1 MNTKDNGYESSK
13 NLWMTLLTA
22 GLIVFIVWILSWV
35 LIDNLISSPTDRGTF
50 GDKFG
55 AVNALF
61 SGLAFA
67 GLIVTLLYQKEE
79 LKLQREELA
88 ETRKELNAQRLE
100 FQEQNKT
107 LHRQRFENTFFNM
120 LSLQQEIVANLSYD
134 YYANTLIRPADIP
147 EDVYYQGA
155 PKVKLRGRETFEGI
169 YNHAFV
175 DYGGIRSVKGIKAL
189 LNKYGSEA
197 FNKIRAITRFDHYF
211 RNLCSIYQF
220 VDSSNLITD
229 DERFDYARIVR
240 SQLSDCELAM
250 LFYYC
255 LNLDD
260 MNGLM
265 LIAEKYQIFKDLRD
279 DLLAD
284 SSHKGLY
291 SDKLRDCR

>member
-1 MNTKDNGYESSK
+1 MRFKDIYGTAPRAFSK
-13 NLWMTLLTA
+13 SFLT
-22 GLIVFIVWILSWV
+22 I
-35 LIDNLISSPTDRGTF
+35 
-50 GDKFG
+50 
-55 AVNALF
+55 
-61 SGLAFA
+61 
-67 GLIVTLLYQKEE
+67 
-79 LKLQREELA
+79 LA
-88 ETRKELNAQRLE
+88 EILQCIFMPGTKRFICAPNKTQSAQIAKEYMDNYNSDTYIDLRQSVTPTEDFTKVETGTSPGDLYLFDQELNNL
-100 FQEQNKT
+100 KGVT
-107 LHRQRFENTFFNM
+107 ENM
-120 LSLQQEIVANLSYD
+120 QDVWDSY
-134 YYANTLIRPADIP
+134 ALGEENQT
-147 EDVYYQGA
+147 GA
-155 PKVKLRGRETFEGI
+155 KKIKDKLVPLWSTM
-169 YNHAFV
+169 V